1 MIFEICADSYEAALL
16 AKQYAGQRVELC
28 SALNVGGLTPSIGL
42 VEKCAE
48 INGIEVHMMIRHK
61 EGGFV
66 YSDLDIQIMEK
77 DIKAA
82 KEAGA
87 NGVVIGCLSADNKIA
102 STQNKRLVSLAK
114 KLGLEVTFHR
124 AFDFCT
130 DAKTALEE
138 IIDLGFDRLLSSGQ
152 AKTAEEGIPIL
163 KNLVEQANGRIQI
176 MAGAGVNE
184 RNALKI
190 SDAGLDALH
199 FTIHHKKAAENNL
212 GMGFASEMNEQKL
225 KAIVEQF

>member
-1 MIFEICADSYEAALL
+1 MIFEICADSYEAVLL
-16 AKQYAGQRVELC
+16 AKKYAIKRVELC
-28 SALNVGGLTPSIGL
+28 SALSVGGLTPSIGL
-42 VEKCAE
+42 IQKCAQIRE
-48 INGIEVHMMIRHK
+48 VEVHVMIRHK

-87 NGVVIGCLSADNKIA
+87 NGVVIGCLSNDNKTER
-102 STQNKRLVSLAK
+102 TQNKRLLSLAK

-130 DAKTALEE
+130 DSKATLEE
-138 IIDLGFDRLLSSGQ
+138 IIDLGFDRLLTSGQ
-152 AKTAEEGIPIL
+152 AKTAEDGIPII
-163 KNLVEQANGRIQI
+163 KNLVDQANGRIQI

-190 SDAGLDALH
+190 SDVGVDALH
-199 FTIHHKKAAENNL
+199 FTIHNKNEINS
-212 GMGFASEMNEQKL
+212 GMGFANGLNESKL
-225 KAIVEQF
+225 NDIIEQF